1 MAPIFPP
8 VLGFHHSRENSTH
21 YIHLNGSNMV
31 NMISTQALYQGNK
44 QMNGYGNRNYG
55 RPPPPPPPRSYG
67 PRQSI
72 PPSRPSFGSP
82 QSKQPQPFPGGLFCY
97 FCRDIGR
104 PESDMRS
111 HCMNDKF
118 GNPWCPYAKI
128 NVCACCLDYG
138 HQENRC
144 PNSNQMFTLQMN
156 ADLPMPPAR
165 SQDEQ
170 FKLEVAHMKSNEAL
184 VNEIEKRKSQWSV
197 KAGLKYMGACKFCS
211 GGNTYTELHTWM
223 NNHHTDMCPRLAS
236 IKCGYCLK
244 LGHNH
249 LHCFVKKQD
258 AKLQQLKAKQV
269 QYAFDFVL
277 EPEIW
282 DRFDFVFT
290 ALPQD
295 QTPMK
300 SSIEFCSDRDVD
312 TSPIKVT
319 TVPESVR
326 LLPKPFVPFTSIPE
340 FTETLIV
347 LPKILVVPRILE
359 KNDSKKRLQIRKEAM
374 KLRFPK
380 TGIIEELSR
389 KAKAVKAVKAVK
401 AMTAKEIEAWE
412 FLTQYV
418 FQL

>member
-1 MAPIFPP
+1 
-8 VLGFHHSRENSTH
+8 
-21 YIHLNGSNMV
+21 
-31 NMISTQALYQGNK
+31 
-44 QMNGYGNRNYG
+44 
-55 RPPPPPPPRSYG
+55 
-67 PRQSI
+67 
-72 PPSRPSFGSP
+72 
-82 QSKQPQPFPGGLFCY
+82 
-97 FCRDIGR
+97 
-104 PESDMRS
+104 
-111 HCMNDKF
+111 
-118 GNPWCPYAKI
+118 
-128 NVCACCLDYG
+128 
-138 HQENRC
+138 
-144 PNSNQMFTLQMN
+144 MFTLQMN

-223 NNHHTDMCPRLAS
+223 NNHPTDMCPRLAS

-258 AKLQQLKAKQV
+258 AKLQQMKAKQV

-295 QTPMK
+295 KTPMK
-300 SSIEFCSDRDVD
+300 SSIEFCDSSDRDAD

-319 TVPESVR
+319 TVPDSVQ

-359 KNDSKKRLQIRKEAM
+359 RQKEQKRQKRQKKDENSKRLQIRKEAM

-380 TGIIEELSR
+380 TGIIEELSYDR
-389 KAKAVKAVKAVK
+389 KNKAVRAVK